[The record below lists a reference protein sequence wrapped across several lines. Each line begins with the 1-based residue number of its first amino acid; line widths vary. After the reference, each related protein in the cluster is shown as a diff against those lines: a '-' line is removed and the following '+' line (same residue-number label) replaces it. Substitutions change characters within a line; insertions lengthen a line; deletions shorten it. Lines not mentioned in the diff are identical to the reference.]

1 MAFVKF
7 NQLATFHKKLVVASF
22 EKWLCKSAR
31 AHLTWLH
38 GRFLRK
44 EGENCPFLGFG
55 PSTRLK
61 CFPSQLCSYA
71 VDARDAM
78 CVFPLSNVNLNRVQ
92 HLREQLRLSQSA
104 VSSSQGLVWCRLE
117 CRWQN
122 APRKLP
128 FASGHLINH
137 DYHTIIIQS
146 HTNRTCRVPS
156 VVRVCM
162 CVRVQNIFD
171 EERCLNINPVY
182 HFKLHFT
189 TALSIPLNWNGWIA
203 SSERSH

>member
-1 MAFVKF
+1 MKSKTH
-7 NQLATFHKKLVVASF
+7 QSLPLL
-22 EKWLCKSAR
+22 KWLHKSVH

-38 GRFLRK
+38 RLIFWKRRK
-44 EGENCPFLGFG
+44 LSSVSSCKVWVFDQAHFTN
-55 PSTRLK
+55 
-61 CFPSQLCSYA
+61 CFPSRLCSCA
-71 VDARDAM
+71 LDAHDVM
-78 CVFPLSNVNLNRVQ
+78 CIFPLSNVNLNRLP
-92 HLREQLRLSQSA
+92 HFREQLSLNQSA
-104 VSSSQGLVWCRLE
+104 VSSGQGLVWCRLE

-128 FASGHLINH
+128 FASGHL
-137 DYHTIIIQS
+137 
-146 HTNRTCRVPS
+146 C
-156 VVRVCM
+156 VCAHE
-162 CVRVQNIFD
+162 CVRNIFY

>member
-1 MAFVKF
+1 MP
-7 NQLATFHKKLVVASF
+7 SF
-22 EKWLCKSAR
+22 ILR

-38 GRFLRK
+38 GQIIEKRRRK
-44 EGENCPFLGFG
+44 LSVSGCKVQAHLTKHTSLFF
-55 PSTRLK
+55 TK
-61 CFPSQLCSYA
+61 CFPSRLCSCA
-71 VDARDAM
+71 LEAHDVM
-78 CVFPLSNVNLNRVQ
+78 CIFPLSNVNLNRV
-92 HLREQLRLSQSA
+92 LYFREQLSLSQSA
-104 VSSSQGLVWCRLE
+104 LSSSQGLVWCRLE

-146 HTNRTCRVPS
+146 HTNRTCRAPS
-156 VVRVCM
+156 VVCVCV
-162 CVRVQNIFD
+162 CVCVQNIFC
-171 EERCLNINPVY
+171 EERYLNINPVY